1 VALVQLDGIVSALH
15 VFDSSSETVTIS
27 RVGACGTGV
36 GFVETKS
43 MCPAVVHRYAV
54 IGGDRCWGGSLG
66 DGGGCCDFAVGSWNW
81 FVALNSGSIGPVES
95 SLAGCEFAEAFLV
108 FSHEENAE
116 LGEGFVGGWAD
127 APHVTSHGENASG
140 F

>member
-1 VALVQLDGIVSALH
+1 MH
-15 VFDSSSETVTIS
+15 VLDSSSETVTTS
-27 RVGACGTGV
+27 QVGAHGTGV

-43 MCPAVVHRYAV
+43 MCPAVVYGDAV
-54 IGGDRCWGGSLG
+54 IGGDGCWGGSLVC
-66 DGGGCCDFAVGSWNW
+66 GGRCCDFVVGSWNW

-108 FSHEENAE
+108 FSCEENVE
-116 LGEGFVGGWAD
+116 LSEGFVGSQAD
-127 APHVTSHGENASG
+127 APHVTSHGENTSG